1 MAEQMMLGVKRS
13 WVRGFEQELALK
25 LVPFLGVEKSKE
37 LAGDVAK
44 LAEKRVSEAGLVQAL
59 EVKCGGCGV
68 AVSSHGNTCLCSVC
82 AGKTM
87 VVLD

>member
-25 LVPFLGVEKSKE
+25 LAPFLGVEKAKE
-37 LAGDVAK
+37 LAASLSK
-44 LAEKRVSEAGLVQAL
+44 LAEKRVSGAGLVQSE

-68 AVSSHGNTCLCSVC
+68 AVSNHGNTCLCSAC